1 VVGEHKKNPGNTRV
15 FFIGLSAYCRL
26 ALANF
31 SVISVSAVPR
41 ITLAFLSLSAC
52 ACLLMASARACLKS
66 QNPLTLPAGR
76 QAQRIILEVKPP
88 LGNWGVNLCYL
99 RTHKF

>member
-1 VVGEHKKNPGNTRV
+1 LGSIKKIREIPGF

-31 SVISVSAVPR
+31 SAISVSAVPR
-41 ITLAFLSLSAC
+41 I
-52 ACLLMASARACLKS
+52 
-66 QNPLTLPAGR
+66 TLPAGR

-88 LGNWGVNLCYL
+88 
-99 RTHKF
+99 